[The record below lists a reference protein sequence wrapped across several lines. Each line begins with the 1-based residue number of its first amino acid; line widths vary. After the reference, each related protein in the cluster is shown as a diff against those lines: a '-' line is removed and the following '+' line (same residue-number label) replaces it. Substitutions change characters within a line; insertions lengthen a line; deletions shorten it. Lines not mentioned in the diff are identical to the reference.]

1 MTALSIIISIVLILV
16 SIVLIAAVLMQQGQR
31 QGLGAIGGGAET
43 FLGKNAASTLE
54 GKLKTITKI
63 AAVVFIVLAI
73 AATMITAH
81 INNSEADAALQAA
94 LESGEAHI
102 HEDGSVHY
110 GEHVEETET
119 TEGETAET
127 ETTETEA
134 TEAPAEATEAP
145 TAEPTEAP
153 TAEPTAAPTEAPTAE
168 PTAEATEAPTA
179 APAA

>member
-43 FLGKNAASTLE
+43 FLGKNAASTME
-54 GKLKTITKI
+54 GKLKMITKI

-81 INNSEADAALQAA
+81 INNVEMDAALQAA
-94 LESGEAHI
+94 IESGEAHV

-110 GEHVEETET
+110 GEHVEATEGETEAAEGEAAETTEGETAEAAEGEAAET

-127 ETTETEA
+127 TEGEAAETTEGE
-134 TEAPAEATEAP
+134 
-145 TAEPTEAP
+145 
-153 TAEPTAAPTEAPTAE
+153 TAAE
-168 PTAEATEAPTA
+168 
-179 APAA
+179 